1 MGKLLIEPKTKFLI
15 ENSPEDFTQETIELY
30 NKAVNEAEQSDE
42 YTLIGVDLAINDLD
56 YSAYTKVRLEYGKWI
71 LLEAISS
78 GDGYDILKT
87 KDGKIFLC
95 KGENKSYGVKGGK
108 QYE

>member
-15 ENSPEDFTQETIELY
+15 ENSPEKFTKETIELY

-42 YTLIGVDLAINDLD
+42 YTVIGVDLATNDLD
-56 YSAYTKVRLEYGKWI
+56 YSAYSKVRLEHGKWI
-71 LLEAISS
+71 FLETISS

-95 KGENKSYGVKGGK
+95 KDENKSYGVKGG
-108 QYE
+108 ERI